1 MHLKINIPNDCNL
14 FKANIRALGDSNI
27 FRNRRLNIITAITY
41 YAAIV
46 FIFLMT
52 MALGFYVNPR
62 LYSVFFYGIDM
73 ITNILFLV
81 VLGYRCQDYGIHRYI
96 GILCVVIICSIITL
110 YCGGDFF
117 VSPSN
122 YILAVS
128 DTTISLNKP
137 FFFIVMNRII
147 FLLLLIPG
155 SQKNSYGD
163 RPASGFWDG
172 SYLVMDPLNIKI
184 IKIKI
189 RKLWNNLIGKKDCDD
204 TLRSGNAI
212 KEQKFEFMEVL
223 QKILIKDI
231 FNFEGRSSRDE
242 LMIFTMLFSVL
253 SMLLSYINI
262 SDILNSNVVNIF
274 IIDVLVA
281 IIILVP
287 YISLLVRRLH
297 DSGNSG
303 LWLFFI
309 VVPIVNV
316 YVLYMLFFKPT
327 YNDETIKC

>member
-1 MHLKINIPNDCNL
+1 MNI
-14 FKANIRALGDSNI
+14 
-27 FRNRRLNIITAITY
+27 
-41 YAAIV
+41 
-46 FIFLMT
+46 M
-52 MALGFYVNPR
+52 
-62 LYSVFFYGIDM
+62 
-73 ITNILFLV
+73 
-81 VLGYRCQDYGIHRYI
+81 
-96 GILCVVIICSIITL
+96 
-110 YCGGDFF
+110 
-117 VSPSN
+117 
-122 YILAVS
+122 
-128 DTTISLNKP
+128 
-137 FFFIVMNRII
+137 I

-204 TLRSGNAI
+204 TLRPGNAI

-262 SDILNSNVVNIF
+262 SNILNSYVVNIF

>member
-1 MHLKINIPNDCNL
+1 M
-14 FKANIRALGDSNI
+14 
-27 FRNRRLNIITAITY
+27 
-41 YAAIV
+41 V
-46 FIFLMT
+46 
-52 MALGFYVNPR
+52 
-62 LYSVFFYGIDM
+62 ID
-73 ITNILFLV
+73 L
-81 VLGYRCQDYGIHRYI
+81 HP
-96 GILCVVIICSIITL
+96 
-110 YCGGDFF
+110 DF
-117 VSPSN
+117 
-122 YILAVS
+122 
-128 DTTISLNKP
+128 
-137 FFFIVMNRII
+137 
-147 FLLLLIPG
+147 
-155 SQKNSYGD
+155 
-163 RPASGFWDG
+163 
-172 SYLVMDPLNIKI
+172 
-184 IKIKI
+184 
-189 RKLWNNLIGKKDCDD
+189 GKKDCDD
-204 TLRSGNAI
+204 KLRSGNAI

-223 QKILIKDI
+223 RKILIKDI
-231 FNFEGRSSRDE
+231 FNFKGRSSRDE

-327 YNDETIKC
+327 YNDETI